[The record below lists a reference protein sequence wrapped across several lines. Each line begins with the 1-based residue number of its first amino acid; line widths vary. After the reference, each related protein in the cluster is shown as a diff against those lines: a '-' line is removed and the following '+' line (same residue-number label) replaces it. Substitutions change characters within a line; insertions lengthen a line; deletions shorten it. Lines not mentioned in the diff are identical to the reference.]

1 MHDSGGHTSSS
12 DTSSSFTSHTSHTSH
27 SPSGTSNPNDMIYYG
42 NNGANFTNNGTNF
55 NTGTNYDPNAVFYNT
70 GANYSAGAS
79 VRRGSSAVGIIFVL
93 AILSTVLVPL
103 LIALISLRII

>member
-42 NNGANFTNNGTNF
+42 NNGANF
-55 NTGTNYDPNAVFYNT
+55 NTDANYDPSAVFYNT

-79 VRRGSSAVGIIFVL
+79 VRRGGSAVGIIFVL